1 MNKHFNK
8 NLIMSEEEEHLFQQ
22 SNSCWICKKLIDND
36 DEKVRDHCH
45 VTGKFR
51 GATHW
56 SCSINLQLIK
66 KFSLI
71 FHNLRSC
78 DSHLS
83 FDELKKFDGKID
95 VITNRLEKHMTFCLN
110 KNLVFI
116 GSMQCMNSSLEKL
129 VKNLSDND
137 FKYLAKEFDFKNLE
151 LLKQKEA
158 YPYEYM
164 DSFKRF
170 NEEKSS
176 DKECFHSSVKDGAT
190 DDNGEIL
197 DGHINNE
204 DYLTSKKNWN

>member
-1 MNKHFNK
+1 MAVK
-8 NLIMSEEEEHLFQQ
+8 
-22 SNSCWICKKLIDND
+22 
-36 DEKVRDHCH
+36 
-45 VTGKFR
+45 
-51 GATHW
+51 
-56 SCSINLQLIK
+56 
-66 KFSLI
+66 
-71 FHNLRSC
+71 
-78 DSHLS
+78 
-83 FDELKKFDGKID
+83 
-95 VITNRLEKHMTFCLN
+95 
-110 KNLVFI
+110 VFI

-151 LLKQKEA
+151 LLKQKGA

-204 DYLTSKKNWN
+204 DYLTSKKNWNKFNMKNMGDYYNYYFKKDVSWCFWKVYW